1 VKIAI
6 VGGGSAQWVPIL
18 VDDLVIAPWFVGA
31 ELVLEDVDAS
41 RVERTRAYA
50 EHVAGL
56 AACRASVRATTDLR
70 DALAGADFVVVCI
83 STGGLDSMACDLDV
97 SARFDLPLPIGDT
110 VGPAG
115 ISRAL
120 RNVPVLVEIAREM
133 ERGCPNAWLLNV
145 TNPLT
150 ALTRAVTRETGIKT
164 VGLCHE
170 VQNCKFFVSQML
182 DADYADVVL
191 RVTGVNHLPLIVGV
205 EVDGRDRFG
214 DLVAVADERVDL
226 DAPLPLLD
234 RVFAQPVVT
243 TGGGVT
249 DAMRAPGWT
258 KRRLRETQLLNYE
271 VLRSFDAF
279 PGADVDHTI
288 EFVPGFLTA
297 ASEWGKAWGVEPVT
311 VADRRG
317 REATY
322 AARLDEKMAATE
334 PPRHRSTEM
343 VVDVIEA
350 LVTGNAVE
358 LPLNVPNAG
367 QCPDLPADAVVEAF
381 CTVDANEIRG
391 RDRAI
396 APPALAALL
405 RRASAAQEMTVEA
418 ALTGSRDAL
427 VAALFTDPLA
437 SALDHDRLVQLAGA
451 IVDSTARWLPQFG
464 ASAS

>member
-1 VKIAI
+1 MRISI

-18 VDDLVIAPWFVGA
+18 VDDLVIAPWFSGA
-31 ELVLEDVDAS
+31 ELVLDDVDAS
-41 RVERTRAYA
+41 RLERTRAYA
-50 EHVAGL
+50 EHVAGR
-56 AACRASVRATTDLR
+56 AGCGASVRATTDLGE
-70 DALAGADFVVVCI
+70 ALTGADFVVVCI

-97 SARFDLPLPIGDT
+97 SARFGIPLPIGDT

-120 RNVPVLVEIAREM
+120 RNAPVLVGIAREM
-133 ERGCPNAWLLNV
+133 ERCCPDAWLLNV

-150 ALTRAVTRETGIKT
+150 VLTRAVTRETGIKA

-182 DADYADVVL
+182 DASYADVVL
-191 RVTGVNHLPLIVGV
+191 RVTGVNHLPLVVGV
-205 EVDGRDRFG
+205 EVAGRDRFD
-214 DLVAVADERVDL
+214 DLLDVAHERVDL

-271 VLRSFDAF
+271 VLRRFGAL
-279 PGADVDHTI
+279 PAADVDHTV

-297 ASEWGKAWGVEPVT
+297 ESEWGKAWGVEPVT
-311 VADRRG
+311 VTDRRA

-322 AARLDEKMAATE
+322 AARLEEKMAATE
-334 PPRHRSTEM
+334 PPRQRSTEM

-350 LVTGNAVE
+350 LVTGTATE
-358 LPLNVPNAG
+358 LPLNIPNAG
-367 QCPDLPADAVVEAF
+367 QCPDLPDDVVVEAF
-381 CTVDANEIRG
+381 CTVDASGIRG
-391 RDRAI
+391 RDHAV
-396 APPALAALL
+396 APPALRALL
-405 RRASAAQEMTVEA
+405 RRVAEAQELTVES
-418 ALTGSRDAL
+418 ALSGSRDAL
-427 VAALFTDPLA
+427 LAALFTDPLA
-437 SALDHDRLVQLAGA
+437 GALDHDRRVQLVDA
-451 IVDSTARWLPQFG
+451 IVDATAGWLPQFD
-464 ASAS
+464 ATAP